1 MKRIPSFLLAI
12 VFAGFLSSCT
22 TPVHS
27 TEMPAQPLVKSGFAA
42 VNGIK
47 MYYEI
52 HGASEGIPLVL
63 LNGGGSTIE
72 VTYSKLLPIF
82 SRHRTVIAL
91 EEQGHGRTTDRDKP
105 FRAETSAEDVVGLL
119 DALKVKQADIL
130 GFSNGAGVAM
140 QVAIHHPDRIRKLI
154 FVSYMTKRSGAQ
166 SWLWSTMEKANFQTM
181 PQPLKDAFLKVNPD
195 PQKLKTMCEKDIE
208 RIQHFKD
215 IPDNEVKSIQ
225 APTLVMA
232 GDQDVTKPEHAVELT
247 RLISNSRLAI
257 LPGAHGQ
264 FLGEL
269 LSAKEGSHAPEWTA
283 GLIEE
288 FLGP

>member
-1 MKRIPSFLLAI
+1 MKCIPSFLSASLVIGLLSACATPAI
-12 VFAGFLSSCT
+12 PARAPER
-22 TPVHS
+22 PVV
-27 TEMPAQPLVKSGFAA
+27 QSGYAP

-52 HGASEGIPLVL
+52 HGSGKGVPLVL
-63 LNGGGSTIE
+63 LNGGGSTID
-72 VTYSKLLPIF
+72 VTYSKLLPIL
-82 SRHRTVIAL
+82 SRHRAVIAL
-91 EEQGHGRTTDRDKP
+91 EEQGHGRTTDREQP
-105 FRAETSAEDVVGLL
+105 FRAETSAKDIVSLL
-119 DALKVKQADIL
+119 DVLNVKQADVM

-140 QVAIHHPDRIRKLI
+140 QVAIHHPDRIRKMI

-166 SWLWSTMEKANFQTM
+166 PWLWSTMKKANFETM
-181 PQPLKDAFLKVNPD
+181 PQPLKEAFLKVNPD
-195 PQKLKTMCEKDIE
+195 PQKLKSMCEKDIE
-208 RIQHFKD
+208 RIQNFKD
-215 IPDNEVKSIQ
+215 VPDQDVKSIR

-232 GDQDVTKPEHAVELT
+232 GDQDVTKPEHAVELSQ
-247 RLISNSRLAI
+247 LIPNSRLVI
-257 LPGAHGQ
+257 LPGTHGE